1 MTTPTRT
8 NSAAKPP
15 NEGGVLPAVGHLT
28 WTVIDQ
34 PERTN
39 VQLVRGD
46 GLYLEYSDGTRVMDA
61 SGGAVVVGI
70 GHGREDVAR
79 VAYEQMKQIAYG
91 YDTVAA
97 KNLFSRLKR
106 FTPGD
111 LNRFYPC
118 GGGGDAVEAAIRFA
132 RHYHRST
139 DNPGKHKV
147 ISRWMAYHGNTL
159 GAASLTGQIGRRH
172 ALDPMLVPFPKIE
185 TVYPYRRPGGMS
197 LEAYGEWCADR
208 LEECILREGPEWVS
222 AFIVEPLSGSSLGC
236 VVPPSNYLP
245 MVREICDRYDVL
257 LIADEV
263 MTGFGRTGRNFA
275 IDHFGV
281 VPDILVAAKGL
292 TSGYVPMGVMA
303 ISERLVAP
311 AEPRVPSFGNTVTY
325 SYHPVSCAVADKV
338 LSILEEEKL
347 VARAAEMGDV
357 LAGELSRLAAHPLV
371 GDIRGIG
378 LFQAL
383 ELVRDKA
390 TKEPF
395 ELGDEMAK
403 RVLLECRS
411 RGVSLYSGVGCADG
425 MRGDL
430 LMVSPPFIVTREQ
443 IVEIVDVLEAS
454 LDACMAFAGKGS

>member
-1 MTTPTRT
+1 MPVPSEVK
-8 NSAAKPP
+8 SAVKPSS
-15 NEGGVLPAVGHLT
+15 EDGVLPAVGHLT

-34 PERTN
+34 LDRTN
-39 VQLVRGD
+39 VQLVGGD
-46 GLYLEYSDGTRVMDA
+46 GLYLDYSDGTRIMDA

-79 VAYEQMKQIAYG
+79 VAYEQMKQVAYG
-91 YDTVAA
+91 YDSMAT

-159 GAASLTGQIGRRH
+159 GAASLTGQVGRRH

-185 TVYPYRRPGGMS
+185 PVYPYRRPEGMS

-208 LEECILREGPEWVS
+208 LEDCILREGPEWVS

-236 VVPPSNYLP
+236 VVPPPNYLP
-245 MVREICDRYDVL
+245 RIHEICDKYDVL
-257 LIADEV
+257 MIADEV

-275 IDHFGV
+275 IEHFGV
-281 VPDILVAAKGL
+281 VPDIIVAAKGL
-292 TSGYVPMGVMA
+292 TSGYVPMGVVA

-311 AEPRVPSFGNTVTY
+311 AEPRVASFGSTVTY

-347 VARAAEMGDV
+347 VARAAEMGEV
-357 LAGELSRLAAHPLV
+357 LAAELARLADHPLV
-371 GDIRGIG
+371 GDIRGLG
-378 LFQAL
+378 LFHAL

-395 ELGDEMAK
+395 ELEDEMTK
-403 RVLLECRS
+403 RMILECRS

-425 MRGDL
+425 KRGDL
-430 LMVSPPFIVTREQ
+430 LMVSPPFIVTHEQ
-443 IVEIVDVLEAS
+443 IREIVDVLEDS
-454 LDACMAFAGKGS
+454 LDACMAP